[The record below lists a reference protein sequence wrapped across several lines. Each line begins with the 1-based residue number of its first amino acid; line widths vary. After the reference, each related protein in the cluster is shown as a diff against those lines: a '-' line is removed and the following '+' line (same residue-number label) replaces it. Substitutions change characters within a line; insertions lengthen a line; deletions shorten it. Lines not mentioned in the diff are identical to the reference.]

1 MSKHNFLAVGLWAS
15 AFAFAGA
22 TAPVHAMQMVYSP
35 TLPQFGGLNG
45 QALSVLQFEK
55 QLEDQRDAEQEAAA
69 REAQRELDAASSAT
83 SRLTDTIINYLNI
96 EIARR
101 ISDEILGGNSSF
113 GEFFVGDGVTVS
125 YDRLDGKLSVTVSD
139 INGSSTRVELPD
151 ISEAP

>member
-22 TAPVHAMQMVYSP
+22 TAQVHAMQMVYSP

-45 QALSVLQFEK
+45 QALSVLQYEQ
-55 QLEDQRDAEQEAAA
+55 QLEDQRDAEREAAA
-69 REAQRELDAASSAT
+69 RAVQRELDGASSAT
-83 SRLTDTIINYLNI
+83 RRLTDTITNYLNI

-101 ISDEILGGNSSF
+101 ISDEILGGESSSGAF
-113 GEFFVGDGVTVS
+113 LIGGGVTVS
-125 YDRLDGKLSVTVSD
+125 YSRDGGKLAVTIIDS
-139 INGSSTRVELPD
+139 NGETTVELPD